1 MKGEVAMARWST
13 MRGCLLAA
21 AVWVM
26 WQHALPVLSANGQG
40 AAAIPKIVQAA
51 PAKDSESPLLKR
63 IEELERRV
71 KELED
76 AEIADVKDERS
87 DDAQTA
93 KIEAR
98 LASLEKAARPEA
110 AAAKGGT
117 PLTAGTSGV
126 PVVVRAP
133 FVVQGAGGRPIFRVD
148 EVDGRVRA
156 ILGTSEGSRAVM
168 GVNAEGVASVLLY
181 DASNGLRA
189 GMTGF
194 QDRPSLMA
202 TSKGGGIVAMGMDTA
217 GQPSILVGTK
227 AANVVT
233 IRATPGGFGEL
244 SIANNTGQNVVEAG
258 TTKDGLGVVR
268 AGPSYSC
275 AAGSLTL
282 PCQIIGRRLK

>member
-1 MKGEVAMARWST
+1 MKGEVAMASWST

-26 WQHALPVLSANGQG
+26 WQQALPVLSANAQG

-51 PAKDSESPLLKR
+51 PAKDSQNPLLKR
-63 IEELERRV
+63 IEDLERRV

-76 AEIADVKDERS
+76 AENADVKDERS
-87 DDAQTA
+87 DDAQTV

-98 LASLEKAARPEA
+98 LASLEKAARSDA
-110 AAAKGGT
+110 ADAKSGGLTGGT
-117 PLTAGTSGV
+117 SAA
-126 PVVVRAP
+126 PVTVRAP
-133 FVVQGAGGRPIFRVD
+133 FVVQGAGGRPLLRVD
-148 EVDGRVRA
+148 EVEGRVRA
-156 ILGTSEGSRAVM
+156 IVGDPEGARAVM
-168 GVNAEGVASVLLY
+168 GVNPQGVASVLAY
-181 DASNGLRA
+181 DASNEFRA
-189 GMTGF
+189 GFAGF
-194 QDRPSLMA
+194 PEAPWVRVLGKSGAVVNIGMA
-202 TSKGGGIVAMGMDTA
+202 REGN
-217 GQPSILVGTK
+217 QPLITVGT
-227 AANVVT
+227 AAHNVVT